1 MNGSGRNGERRESA
15 CEGETGQLMARG
27 EEGEEGI
34 MRRTKSTGIIRA
46 QILPQ
51 EARGR
56 AEKDRVR
63 KRTRLFLGNFII
75 NGRRGQKANGGL

>member
-15 CEGETGQLMARG
+15 WEGETGQLMARG
-27 EEGEEGI
+27 GKGEEEI

-51 EARGR
+51 EARER
-56 AEKDRVR
+56 AEKDRERERENKVVS
-63 KRTRLFLGNFII
+63 G
-75 NGRRGQKANGGL
+75 